1 MKIKFKKLMIFIC
14 MFACMFSMTACS
26 SADTSK
32 EDALL
37 AKYDSAQVQQIT
49 VGLFQSFLNTPEEEM
64 ASLVEA
70 DNSEIA
76 QDVDMAL
83 AIKTAMS
90 SWLNASGDFGDF
102 VSADNFEMTT
112 DGKNI
117 FGTLTA
123 KFSEREV
130 VFEVTYAK
138 DMSKYTAI
146 KITPEYSTGE
156 KLGKAAMNTLMG
168 MGIVFVVLIL
178 IAFLISLFKYIN
190 KAETYFADKKLA
202 KENNVP
208 FEAKDP
214 NQAPVVYEA
223 EEEVDDL
230 ELIAVITAAVAASMN
245 TSADNLVVR
254 SIKRKKT
261 NRWS

>member
-1 MKIKFKKLMIFIC
+1 MKFKKLMVFIC
-14 MFACMFSMTACS
+14 MFACIFSMTACG

-37 AKYDSAQVQQIT
+37 AKYDSAQVEMIT
-49 VGLFQSFLNTPEEEM
+49 QGLLDSFLKTSEEDM
-64 ASLVEA
+64 QSLIEA

-76 QDVDMAL
+76 QDVEMAL

-90 SWLNASGDFGDF
+90 SWLNVSGDLGDY
-102 VSADNFEMTT
+102 VSTDNFEMTT
-112 DGKNI
+112 DGENI
-117 FGTLTA
+117 IGTLTTT
-123 KFSEREV
+123 FSERKVE
-130 VFEVTYAK
+130 FEVTYAK

-146 KITPEYSTGE
+146 KLTPEYTTGE

-168 MGIVFVVLIL
+168 MGIVFTVLIL

-190 KAETYFADKKLA
+190 KAEAYFADKKLA
-202 KENNVP
+202 KENSQP
-208 FEAKDP
+208 FEAKDTKD
-214 NQAPVVYEA
+214 APVFCEP

-230 ELIAVITAAVAASMN
+230 ELVAVITAAVAASMN
-245 TSADNLVVR
+245 TSVDNLVVR